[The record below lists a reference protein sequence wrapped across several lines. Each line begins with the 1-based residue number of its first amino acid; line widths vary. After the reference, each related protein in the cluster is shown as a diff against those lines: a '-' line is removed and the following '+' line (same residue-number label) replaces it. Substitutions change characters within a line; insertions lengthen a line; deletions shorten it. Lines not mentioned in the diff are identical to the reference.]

1 MCAPAGS
8 LSGQSPGMGLGCV
21 KTPWW
26 KHRRAGISGEVAMRG
41 QLSGFGVS
49 FHLEVLLMLIP
60 AVFGGSAAAL
70 GLKADIA
77 SSMPAGPWSAGNVP
91 NGRLHSLFKPETPP

>member
-1 MCAPAGS
+1 
-8 LSGQSPGMGLGCV
+8 MGLGCV

-41 QLSGFGVS
+41 QLSGFGGS

-60 AVFGGSAAAL
+60 AVLGGSAAAEE
-70 GLKADIA
+70 GMSATTMP
-77 SSMPAGPWSAGNVP
+77 SS
-91 NGRLHSLFKPETPP
+91 PP